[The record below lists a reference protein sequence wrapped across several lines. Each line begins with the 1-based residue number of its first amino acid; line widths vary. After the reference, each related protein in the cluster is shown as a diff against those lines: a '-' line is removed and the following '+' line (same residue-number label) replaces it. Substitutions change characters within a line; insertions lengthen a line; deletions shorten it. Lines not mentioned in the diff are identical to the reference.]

1 MPRQRKDSDS
11 SAEYED
17 WSPTSR
23 AKLASTPFFG
33 EDTLV
38 NLRPAVLMQIRRPV
52 LVVLE
57 GAEAQQSWV
66 VDRDNLIIGRD
77 PACGIPLRDPTA
89 SRRHSRLWYSEPE
102 EEGLPPTVRVQDL
115 GSTNGTTVNGER
127 ISDAP
132 RILRE
137 HDRIRVGAT
146 VMAFEYR
153 ELRQIQAEESLRQM
167 AMTDA
172 LTGLSNRG
180 VFDTE
185 LVREFE
191 RCRRYNRQCCLI
203 LFDLD
208 HFKRINDTWGHP
220 VGDRVLRRVAV
231 LLRAS
236 LRETDT
242 VARYGGEEFAI
253 VLPETS
259 VEGAWLL
266 AERLRCDIATLEV
279 DTGAGHVQV
288 TASFGVVM
296 IDPSHADA
304 LEMLAAADRALYRA
318 KDRGRNRTSVWR
330 NARRAPVG

>member
-1 MPRQRKDSDS
+1 M
-11 SAEYED
+11 
-17 WSPTSR
+17 SR
-23 AKLASTPFFG
+23 AERNPTPFFG

-38 NLRPAVLMQIRRPV
+38 NLRPAVLLEIRRPV

-57 GAEAQQSWV
+57 GAEAQQTWV

-89 SRRHSRLWYSEPE
+89 SRRHSRLWYSEPD

-127 ISDAP
+127 LSDAP

-172 LTGLSNRG
+172 LTSLSNRG
-180 VFDTE
+180 IFDRE
-185 LVREFE
+185 MAREFE
-191 RCRRYNRQCCLI
+191 RCRRYNRQFCLI

-208 HFKRINDTWGHP
+208 HFKRVNDTWGHP
-220 VGDRVLRRVAV
+220 VGDRVLAQVAAAIRGC
-231 LLRAS
+231 LRHVDLA
-236 LRETDT
+236 
-242 VARYGGEEFAI
+242 ARLGGEEFA
-253 VLPETS
+253 VLLTETNA
-259 VEGAWLL
+259 EGAAVAGERVRHAVGSL
-266 AERLRCDIATLEV
+266 AMAVGDEP
-279 DTGAGHVQV
+279 VQV
-288 TASFGVVM
+288 TASVGVVTWSPM
-296 IDPSHADA
+296 FATA
-304 LEMLAAADRALYRA
+304 AEMVAAADKTLYRA
-318 KDRGRNRTSVWR
+318 KAAGRNRTLVTR
-330 NARRAPVG
+330 I